1 MKDSIFLWIGD
12 QKAPLLS
19 DLSYGIQSPYASYP
33 ITTKILGTASPD
45 VTSLTMAERLSKKLK
60 KPVYVSF
67 NLPVTNK
74 QLFEEIEI
82 RLNEE
87 IELNRDM
94 FY

>member
-33 ITTKILGTASPD
+33 ITTKILGSASPD

-74 QLFEEIEI
+74 QIIEEIEI

-87 IELNRDM
+87 IEINREM
-94 FY
+94 FH